1 MPVYKSIGQNTYVFK
16 TETQFNF
23 DQDLTNPARGFALP
37 IVKVWMDDDKKIYYT
52 PCAPSISSSNTSA
65 TVSMSNNSSY
75 ASGSSSDASARGRSN
90 AYFTHVVKTKTISL
104 DNNKYTGLL
113 SSEYYFRNRAYDSNS
128 TIPSMTVFPFNL
140 KAIKY
145 EAASNTIITTNNSYT
160 RKTSHL
166 VDVPDDSSSKYYY
179 GYSYGYITVPK
190 IADDMFL
197 GFESE
202 FTNATITL
210 SVASGKRSGLQYST
224 DDGITW
230 TAWDTAKESITLTTD
245 QVKLK
250 NTSPMTLVAGSAANT
265 SLYTTTAKL
274 LAENSELN
282 IGIFGDD
289 TITIS

>member
-23 DQDLTNPARGFALP
+23 DQDLTNPARSFALP
-37 IVKVWMDDDKKIYYT
+37 IVKVWMDDTKKIYYI
-52 PCAPSISSSNTSA
+52 PCAPSSANYSSAASLTI
-65 TVSMSNNSSY
+65 TNNESY
-75 ASGSSSDASARGRSN
+75 ASGSSSDANSRGRSG
-90 AYFTHVVKTKTISL
+90 AYFTHVVNTKTISL
-104 DNNKYTGLL
+104 ENNKYTGVL
-113 SSEYYFRNRAYDSNS
+113 SSEYYFRNKAYDSGT
-128 TIPSMTVFPFNL
+128 TIPAVTLFPFNL

-145 EAASNTIITTNNSYT
+145 EAASNTIITINNSYPL
-160 RKTSHL
+160 RTSHKI
-166 VDVPDDSSSKYYY
+166 DVPSDSGSKYYY

-190 IADDMFL
+190 IANDMFL

-202 FTNATITL
+202 FTTATITL

-230 TAWDTAKESITLTTD
+230 TAWDIAKESITLTTD

-250 NTSPMTLVAGSAANT
+250 NTSSMTLVAGSAANT
-265 SLYTTTAKL
+265 SLYTTTAQQL
-274 LAENSELN
+274 TENTELN
-282 IGIFGDD
+282 IGIFGND

>member
-1 MPVYKSIGQNTYVFK
+1 MPVSKSIGQNTYVFK

-23 DQDLTNPARGFALP
+23 NQDLTNPARSFALP

-52 PCAPSISSSNTSA
+52 PCAPSIENSATNASLSISNTD
-65 TVSMSNNSSY
+65 SY
-75 ASGSSSDASARGRSN
+75 TSGSSSEANARGRSN
-90 AYFTHVVKTKTISL
+90 AYFTHVIKTKTISL
-104 DNNKYTGLL
+104 ENNKYTGLL
-113 SSEYYFRNRAYDSNS
+113 SSNYYFRNKAYDSGS
-128 TIPSMTVFPFNL
+128 KIPRVTVFPFNL

-145 EAASNTIITTNNSYT
+145 EAASNTIITTNNSYSLRT
-160 RKTSHL
+160 ASS
-166 VDVPDDSSSKYYY
+166 VDVSGDTGNKYYY
-179 GYSYGYITVPK
+179 GYSFGYITVPK
-190 IADDMFL
+190 VAADMFL

-250 NTSPMTLVAGSAANT
+250 NTSSMTLVAGSAANT
-265 SLYTTTAKL
+265 SLYTTTAQL
-274 LAENSELN
+274 LAENTALN
-282 IGIFGDD
+282 IGIFKDD

>member
-23 DQDLTNPARGFALP
+23 NQDLTNPARSFALP
-37 IVKVWMDDDKKIYYT
+37 IVKVWMDDEKKIYYT
-52 PCAPSISSSNTSA
+52 PCAPSLANNSNSATLSINNSDSNTS
-65 TVSMSNNSSY
+65 
-75 ASGSSSDASARGRSN
+75 SSSSEANVRGRSN
-90 AYFTHVVKTKTISL
+90 AYFNHVVKTKTVSL

-113 SSEYYFRNRAYDSNS
+113 SSDYYFRNRSYDAGS
-128 TIPSMTVFPFNL
+128 TIPRMTVFPFNL

-145 EAASNTIITTNNSYT
+145 EAASNTIVTINNSYALRT
-160 RKTSHL
+160 AIL
-166 VDVPDDSSSKYYY
+166 VDVPSDSSNKYYY

-230 TAWDTAKESITLTTD
+230 TAWDTAQESITLTTD

-250 NTSPMTLVAGSAANT
+250 NTSPMSLVAGSATNT
-265 SLYTTTAKL
+265 SLYTKTAVQ

-282 IGIFGDD
+282 IGIFKDD

>member
-1 MPVYKSIGQNTYVFK
+1 MPVYKAIGQNTYVFK

-23 DQDLTNPARGFALP
+23 NQDLTNPARSFALP

-52 PCAPSISSSNTSA
+52 PCAPSSSSVNSSA
-65 TVSMSNNSSY
+65 ALTTSNNDSY
-75 ASGSSSDASARGRSN
+75 ASGSSSDANARGRSN

-104 DNNKYTGLL
+104 ENNKYTGLL
-113 SSEYYFRNRAYDSNS
+113 SAEYYFRNRAYDSGA
-128 TIPSMTVFPFNL
+128 TIPAMTVFPFNL

-145 EAASNTIITTNNSYT
+145 EAASNTIITTNNSYPL
-160 RKTSHL
+160 KTSHL
-166 VDVPDDSSSKYYY
+166 VDVPSDSSSKYYY

-190 IADDMFL
+190 VANDMFL

-230 TAWDTAKESITLTTD
+230 TAWDTTQESITLTTD

-250 NTSPMTLVAGSAANT
+250 NTSSMSLVAGSATNT
-265 SLYTTTAKL
+265 SLYTTSARL

-282 IGIFGDD
+282 IGIFGND

>member
-23 DQDLTNPARGFALP
+23 NQDLTNPARSFALP
-37 IVKVWMDDDKKIYYT
+37 IVKVWMDDEKKIYYT
-52 PCAPSISSSNTSA
+52 PCAPSLA
-65 TVSMSNNSSY
+65 NNSVAATLSIANSDSY
-75 ASGSSSDASARGRSN
+75 ASGSSSEANARGRSN
-90 AYFTHVVKTKTISL
+90 AYFTHVVKTKTVSL

-113 SSEYYFRNRAYDSNS
+113 SSEYYFRNRSYDAGS
-128 TIPSMTVFPFNL
+128 TIPKMTVFPFNL

-145 EAASNTIITTNNSYT
+145 EAASNTIITINNSYAL
-160 RKTSHL
+160 KTAAL
-166 VDVPDDSSSKYYY
+166 VDVPSDSSSKYYY

-190 IADDMFL
+190 IAADMFL

-202 FTNATITL
+202 FTKATITL

-230 TAWDTAKESITLTTD
+230 TAWDTAQESITLTTD

-250 NTSPMTLVAGSAANT
+250 NTSPMSLVAGSAANT
-265 SLYTTTAKL
+265 SLYTTSAQL

>member
-23 DQDLTNPARGFALP
+23 DQDLTNPARSFALP
-37 IVKVWMDDDKKIYYT
+37 IVKLWMDDEKKIYYT
-52 PCAPSISSSNTSA
+52 PCAPSFANNSSSA
-65 TVSMSNNSSY
+65 TVTINNSDSY
-75 ASGSSSDASARGRSN
+75 ASGSSSDASSRGRSN
-90 AYFTHVVKTKTISL
+90 AYFAHVVKTKTISL
-104 DNNKYTGLL
+104 ENNKYTGLL
-113 SSEYYFRNRAYDSNS
+113 SSEYYFRNRAYDSGS
-128 TIPSMTVFPFNL
+128 TIPAVTLFPFNL

-145 EAASNTIITTNNSYT
+145 EAASNTIITINNSYPL
-160 RKTSHL
+160 KTSYK
-166 VDVPDDSSSKYYY
+166 VDVPSDSSSKYYY

-190 IADDMFL
+190 IANDMFL

-230 TAWDTAKESITLTTD
+230 TAWDIAKESITLTTD

-250 NTSPMTLVAGSAANT
+250 NTSFMSLVAGSAANT
-265 SLYTTTAKL
+265 SLYTTTAVDVPK
-274 LAENSELN
+274 NTELN

>member
-23 DQDLTNPARGFALP
+23 NQDLTNPARGFALP
-37 IVKVWMDDDKKIYYT
+37 IVKVWMDDEKKIYYT
-52 PCAPSISSSNTSA
+52 PCAPSLSSSNTKASL
-65 TVSMSNNSSY
+65 SLSNSDSY
-75 ASGSSSDASARGRSN
+75 TSGSSNDAYARGRSN
-90 AYFTHVVKTKTISL
+90 AYFNHVVKNKTISL
-104 DNNKYTGLL
+104 ENNKYTGLL
-113 SSEYYFRNRAYDSNS
+113 SSEYYFRNRAYDAGS
-128 TIPSMTVFPFNL
+128 TIPRMTVFPFNL

-145 EAASNTIITTNNSYT
+145 EAASNTIITTNNSYALRT
-160 RKTSHL
+160 ANSRDLPS
-166 VDVPDDSSSKYYY
+166 DSSGKYYY
-179 GYSYGYITVPK
+179 GYSFGYITVPK
-190 IADDMFL
+190 VDNDMFL

-210 SVASGKRSGLQYST
+210 SVAAGKRSGLQYST

-230 TAWDTAKESITLTTD
+230 TAWDSAKESITLTTD

-250 NTSPMTLVAGSAANT
+250 NTSSMSLVAGSAANT

-274 LAENSELN
+274 LQENSELN

>member
-23 DQDLTNPARGFALP
+23 DQDLTNPARSFALP
-37 IVKVWMDDDKKIYYT
+37 IVKVWMDDEKKIYYT
-52 PCAPSISSSNTSA
+52 PCAPSIANNANSAKLSISNSD
-65 TVSMSNNSSY
+65 SY
-75 ASGSSSDASARGRSN
+75 ASGSSSEADARGRSN

-104 DNNKYTGLL
+104 ENNKYTGLL
-113 SSEYYFRNRAYDSNS
+113 SSDYYFRNRSYDAGS
-128 TIPSMTVFPFNL
+128 TIPKITVFPFNL

-145 EAASNTIITTNNSYT
+145 EAASKTIITTNNSYAL
-160 RKTSHL
+160 KTATL
-166 VDVPDDSSSKYYY
+166 VDVPSDSSSKYYY
-179 GYSYGYITVPK
+179 GYSLGYITVPK

-230 TAWDTAKESITLTTD
+230 TAWDTSKESITLTTD

-250 NTSPMTLVAGSAANT
+250 NTSSMTLVAGSAAST
-265 SLYTTTAKL
+265 SLYTTTAQL

>member
-23 DQDLTNPARGFALP
+23 DQDLTNPARSFALP

-52 PCAPSISSSNTSA
+52 PCAPSSQNYATSA
-65 TVSMSNNSSY
+65 TSSISNSDGYTTS
-75 ASGSSSDASARGRSN
+75 SSSDANSRGRSN
-90 AYFTHVVKTKTISL
+90 AYFTHTVKTKTISL
-104 DNNKYTGLL
+104 ENNKYTGLL
-113 SSEYYFRNRAYDSNS
+113 SSDYYFRNRAYAAGV
-128 TIPSMTVFPFNL
+128 TIPAITLFPFNL

-145 EAASNTIITTNNSYT
+145 DAASNTIITTNNSYPLRT
-160 RKTSHL
+160 VFK
-166 VDVPDDSSSKYYY
+166 VDIASDSGNKYYY

-190 IADDMFL
+190 IANDMFL

-202 FTNATITL
+202 FTNAKITL

-230 TAWDTAKESITLTTD
+230 TAWDIAKESITLTTD

-265 SLYTTTAKL
+265 SLYTTTVVNVP
-274 LAENSELN
+274 ENTELN
-282 IGIFGDD
+282 IGIFKDD

>member
-23 DQDLTNPARGFALP
+23 NQDLTNPARGFALP
-37 IVKVWMDDDKKIYYT
+37 IVKVWLDDDKKIYYT
-52 PCAPSISSSNTSA
+52 PCAPSIANSNTSA
-65 TVSMSNNSSY
+65 VISITNNDSY
-75 ASGSSSDASARGRSN
+75 ASGSSSDANARGRSN
-90 AYFTHVVKTKTISL
+90 AYFNHVVKTKTISL
-104 DNNKYTGLL
+104 ENNKYTGLL
-113 SSEYYFRNRAYDSNS
+113 SSEYYFRNRAYDSGG
-128 TIPSMTVFPFNL
+128 TIPAMTVFPFNL

-145 EAASNTIITTNNSYT
+145 EAASNTIITTNNSYAL
-160 RKTSHL
+160 KTVYS
-166 VDVPDDSSSKYYY
+166 VDIPSDSSSKYYY

-190 IADDMFL
+190 VAADMFL

-210 SVASGKRSGLQYST
+210 SVATGKRSGLQYST

-250 NTSPMTLVAGSAANT
+250 NTSSMSLVAGSAANT
-265 SLYTTTAKL
+265 SLYTTTARL
-274 LAENSELN
+274 LAENTELN